1 VGVLETG
8 DPVGGGGEQD
18 PLPGVA
24 GGDAEGD
31 RHVGFPGAG
40 SDSDRLQHLR
50 AVLPCE
56 VRVTAATHPL
66 FGLVVAAHQFRRA
79 DSVLFLV
86 VTLPDG
92 SPGMVRAD
100 ATDVLGGPAVE
111 PGVTVLDGDGVW
123 ALRALV
129 ARLKPPRR
137 NVPVGAKRRQIGS
150 TRP

>member
-1 VGVLETG
+1 M
-8 DPVGGGGEQD
+8 
-18 PLPGVA
+18 
-24 GGDAEGD
+24 
-31 RHVGFPGAG
+31 GFPGAG
-40 SDSDRLQHLR
+40 SDGDRLQHLR

-66 FGLVVAAHQFRRA
+66 FGLVVAAHQFRRV

-92 SPGMVRAD
+92 SPGTVRAD
-100 ATDVLGGPAVE
+100 ATDVLGSPADE
-111 PGVTVLDGDGVW
+111 PGVTVLDGDGVR

-137 NVPVGAKRRQIGS
+137 KVPVGARDDK
-150 TRP
+150 

>member
-1 VGVLETG
+1 MRL
-8 DPVGGGGEQD
+8 
-18 PLPGVA
+18 A
-24 GGDAEGD
+24 
-31 RHVGFPGAG
+31 RSW

-66 FGLVVAAHQFRRA
+66 FGLVVAAHQFRRV

-92 SPGMVRAD
+92 SPGTVRAV
-100 ATDVLGGPAVE
+100 ATDVLGGLAVE
-111 PGVTVLDGDGVW
+111 PGVTVLDGDGVR

-137 NVPVGAKRRQIGS
+137 NVPVGARDDK
-150 TRP
+150 

>member
-1 VGVLETG
+1 MKGMHSVTG
-8 DPVGGGGEQD
+8 F
-18 PLPGVA
+18 
-24 GGDAEGD
+24 
-31 RHVGFPGAG
+31 R

-66 FGLVVAAHQFRRA
+66 FGLVVAAHQFRRV
-79 DSVLFLV
+79 DSVFFLV

-92 SPGMVRAD
+92 SPGTVRAD
-100 ATDVLGGPAVE
+100 ATDVLGGPADG
-111 PGVTVLDGDGVW
+111 PGVTVLDGDGVR

-137 NVPVGAKRRQIGS
+137 KVPVGARDDK
-150 TRP
+150 

>member
-1 VGVLETG
+1 MRF
-8 DPVGGGGEQD
+8 
-18 PLPGVA
+18 A
-24 GGDAEGD
+24 GA
-31 RHVGFPGAG
+31 R

-66 FGLVVAAHQFRRA
+66 LGLVVAAHQFRRV

-92 SPGMVRAD
+92 SPGTVRAD
-100 ATDVLGGPAVE
+100 ATDVLGGPADE
-111 PGVTVLDGDGVW
+111 PGVTVLDGDGVR

-137 NVPVGAKRRQIGS
+137 NVPVGARDDK
-150 TRP
+150 